1 MYDLTDKEDN
11 VKPKT
16 IVFESFGGKNYSD
29 SPKYIYEYMQKYY
42 PNYRYI
48 WSFKNPDK
56 NVVPGS
62 AEKVKRN
69 SAEYYRLLRSKS
81 LGIKCPHTT
90 LFK

>member
-1 MYDLTDKEDN
+1 MNNETDKAFKVNQFRKRCDMLKYCSKKKNKERSLYDLTDKEDN

-48 WSFKNPDK
+48 WSFKN
-56 NVVPGS
+56 
-62 AEKVKRN
+62 R
-69 SAEYYRLLRSKS
+69 
-81 LGIKCPHTT
+81 
-90 LFK
+90 